1 MITYYFYMLI
11 NKYYH
16 NSSFDLYITIS
27 NIHNGGLG
35 IFTRSFIPKDSLID
49 EYCGELKI
57 GIYGGE
63 YYFSITNLMGINA
76 LNYPRCYMAML
87 NDASFKPISKRGLK
101 KFIPHNYTN
110 NCYFIVDEKNSK
122 VYVHSLVDILPND
135 ELFISYGCN
144 YWNV

>member
-63 YYFSITNLMGINA
+63 YYFSITNLIGINA
-76 LNYPRCYMAML
+76 LNYPRCYMAMI
-87 NDASFKPISKRGLK
+87 NDSKGSVFYNNTYFKINSTDLVIEVWSIKD
-101 KFIPHNYTN
+101 IN
-110 NCYFIVDEKNSK
+110 KNE
-122 VYVHSLVDILPND
+122 
-135 ELFISYGCN
+135 ELFIDYGSE
-144 YWNV
+144 YWIK